1 MGLWHRLVGSRSPGR
16 GARGSSTR
24 RLRHYN
30 PLILA
35 FTELVEIDKIE
46 VDDETKGM
54 DKVNEVD
61 TTKALHT
68 IATEI
73 QAFLELLLIILLV
86 GAFVVE
92 VDDLDVD
99 YCRSPLNHL

>member
-1 MGLWHRLVGSRSPGR
+1 MVRLWHRLVGSRSPGR

-35 FTELVEIDKIE
+35 FPELVEIDKIE

-61 TTKALHT
+61 TTKALLT
-68 IATEI
+68 IVTEV
-73 QAFLELLLIILLV
+73 QAFLEL
-86 GAFVVE
+86 E
-92 VDDLDVD
+92 VDDIDVE
-99 YCRSPLNHL
+99 YCRSPLSHL

>member
-1 MGLWHRLVGSRSPGR
+1 M
-16 GARGSSTR
+16 STR

-35 FTELVEIDKIE
+35 FPELVEIDKTE
-46 VDDETKGM
+46 VSDETKEM
-54 DKVNEVD
+54 DNHKEVD

-73 QAFLELLLIILLV
+73 QAFLELLLIILLMV
-86 GAFVVE
+86 GALVVE

>member
-35 FTELVEIDKIE
+35 FPELVEIDKIE
-46 VDDETKGM
+46 VDDETKG
-54 DKVNEVD
+54 NGE
-61 TTKALHT
+61 
-68 IATEI
+68 
-73 QAFLELLLIILLV
+73 
-86 GAFVVE
+86 
-92 VDDLDVD
+92 
-99 YCRSPLNHL
+99 

>member
-1 MGLWHRLVGSRSPGR
+1 M
-16 GARGSSTR
+16 STR

-35 FTELVEIDKIE
+35 FPELVEIDKTE
-46 VDDETKGM
+46 VSGETKEM
-54 DKVNEVD
+54 DNHKEVD

-73 QAFLELLLIILLV
+73 QAFLELLLIVLLV
-86 GAFVVE
+86 EALVVE

-99 YCRSPLNHL
+99 YRRPPLNHL